1 MELVCVLR
9 TERYDD
15 AILLLHRAAT
25 TAEGRPA
32 WLSDC
37 VKTKKQHPPS
47 HADRESAALF
57 ERLELFLK
65 KPLVRVA
72 YFAEYETSDAS
83 CFSSAS

>member
-9 TERYDD
+9 TERYND
-15 AILLLHRAAT
+15 AQLLVQIVAT
-25 TAEGRPA
+25 TSQGRLA
-32 WLSDC
+32 WRSDC

-47 HADRESAALF
+47 HADREGAALF
-57 ERLELFLK
+57 ERLELCLK

-72 YFAEYETSDAS
+72 CFAEYETSDAS

>member
-1 MELVCVLR
+1 MAKRLR
-9 TERYDD
+9 KDE
-15 AILLLHRAAT
+15 
-25 TAEGRPA
+25 
-32 WLSDC
+32 
-37 VKTKKQHPPS
+37 KQHPP
-47 HADRESAALF
+47 HHTDGEGAALF